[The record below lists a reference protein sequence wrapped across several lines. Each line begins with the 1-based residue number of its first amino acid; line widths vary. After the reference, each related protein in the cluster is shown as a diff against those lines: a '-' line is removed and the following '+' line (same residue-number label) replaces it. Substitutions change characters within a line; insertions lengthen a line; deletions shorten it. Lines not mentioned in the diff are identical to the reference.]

1 MSLSTRL
8 TSLAARLVSAIAMAA
23 LATIMLAPAAQAQD
37 VSVSIDDESGLVG
50 DTVEVPVSTTELA
63 EEDSVDSFEFDVEYD
78 TTVADPVGIITDGTL
93 SSDLSNVSLSENPGA
108 DNEFRVSGFGTSP
121 ITGSGT
127 LVSVQFAIEGSG
139 TSELSFN
146 RFLYNDGTPP
156 VATGDGTLDAE
167 GLVLLGDPTENGSVS
182 ALDAS
187 LTLRAAAELDTL
199 DAAQQAAAD
208 VDGDTDVTSNDASEI
223 LKFVVGIID
232 EFPAENGSSSSST
245 QAIASTANLEWGEV
259 ESDDGSRSLPV
270 RLSGSVDGV
279 QAVSLTL
286 TGDVES
292 INLDGLSDRLPQGWQ
307 LVRNAYDG
315 GDEAKI
321 VMAGAEPI
329 TDDGELVRLPLGGD
343 SGSIEASGTI
353 NGSVQATLGAAPTI
367 DRPGSFALQGNFPN
381 PVTQSTA
388 ITFDVP
394 EKASVEVEVYD
405 MLGRR
410 VLSTPAR
417 TVSAGE
423 GRSIRV
429 DASDLSSGAYIYRL
443 KAETDGGETSSWR
456 DSGRMV
462 IVK

>member
-1 MSLSTRL
+1 
-8 TSLAARLVSAIAMAA
+8 MAA

-37 VSVSIDDESGLVG
+37 VSVTIDDESGQVG

-63 EEDSVDSFEFDVEYD
+63 EEDSVDSFEFDVEYN
-78 TTVADPVGIITDGTL
+78 TTVADPVGVITDGTL
-93 SSDLSNVSLSENPGA
+93 SSGLSNVFLSKAPGA
-108 DNEFRVSGFGTSP
+108 DDEFRVSGAGASP

-127 LVSVQFAIEGSG
+127 LVSVQFAIQESG

-167 GLVLLGDPTENGSVS
+167 GLDFVLGDPTENGSVS

-199 DAAQQAAAD
+199 DTAQQAAAD

-223 LKFVVGIID
+223 LRFVVGIID

-329 TDDGELVRLPLGGD
+329 TDAGELVRLPLDGD